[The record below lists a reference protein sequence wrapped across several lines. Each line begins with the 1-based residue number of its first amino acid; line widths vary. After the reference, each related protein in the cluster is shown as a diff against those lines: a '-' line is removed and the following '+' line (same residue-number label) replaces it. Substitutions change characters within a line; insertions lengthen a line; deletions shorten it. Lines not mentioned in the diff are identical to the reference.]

1 MGRPPLPVGTYG
13 RIQVYPLSWGGFRA
27 RVRYRD
33 YDGVTRH
40 IERVGSSRTGAENNL
55 KQALRDRTHVSTEG
69 EITAQ
74 TKVSKLAELWLR
86 DIDESDRAIRTKI
99 AYRDVWDRCLA
110 TSIGE
115 LRIGDVRVSGVDR
128 VVREIRERRGPES
141 ARHSKIVL
149 SGIFGMAVRHDALDA
164 NPVRE
169 LSRSRKKNCRWPSS

>member
-13 RIQVYPLSWGGFRA
+13 RIQVYPLIWGGFRA

-33 YDGVTRH
+33 YDGVTPH
-40 IERVGSSRTGAENNL
+40 IERVGPSRTGAENNL
-55 KQALRDRTHVSTEG
+55 KQALRDRARVSADG

-74 TKVSKLAELWLR
+74 TKVNRLVELWLR

-99 AYRDVWDRCLA
+99 TYRDVWDRCLA
-110 TSIGE
+110 ASIGE

-128 VVREIRERRGPES
+128 VIREIRERRGPER

-149 SGIFGMAVRHDALDA
+149 SGLFGLRTPDLVR
-164 NPVRE
+164 
-169 LSRSRKKNCRWPSS
+169 